1 MKTSVRPLTGNRSNL
16 TYPYGNSTCTPFAFP
31 VAVQHPGRPPIRK
44 IKKLSQPFG
53 LHGIFRPGSG
63 RGGWVDL
70 TQGIIGTKLLSRSLR
85 LYVQKHISGCQHL
98 AERTGTASGCGSRVD
113 AEAKETRGKEVVVW
127 LVVLEKMVCLPYYSS
142 GGEQRADISI
152 HQLHEYFPNQ
162 KYLTVG
168 GGTRYK

>member
-1 MKTSVRPLTGNRSNL
+1 MKTSVRPLTGNWSNL

-70 TQGIIGTKLLSRSLR
+70 TQGDHWYQVAVQVPTTVCTKTYLR
-85 LYVQKHISGCQHL
+85 LSTPGRAYRNCCWMWVQSWCWSQRNQRERSSSLVGCI
-98 AERTGTASGCGSRVD
+98 RKND
-113 AEAKETRGKEVVVW
+113 
-127 LVVLEKMVCLPYYSS
+127 VLTILQQWWWSKSWYIDTSAAWILPQSKILDCWRWNS
-142 GGEQRADISI
+142 
-152 HQLHEYFPNQ
+152 
-162 KYLTVG
+162 V
-168 GGTRYK
+168 